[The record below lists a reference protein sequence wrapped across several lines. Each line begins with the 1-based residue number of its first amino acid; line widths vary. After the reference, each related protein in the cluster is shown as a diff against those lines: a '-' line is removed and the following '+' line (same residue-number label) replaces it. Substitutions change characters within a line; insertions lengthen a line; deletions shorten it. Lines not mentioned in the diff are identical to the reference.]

1 MKNKFLFLISL
12 LLLGTF
18 AFCRSSNLPAPD
30 KEDFLFFT
38 ADEVNYDSTDGTAEL
53 KGNVRINLNKN
64 GEQYTILGE
73 EFTVHPKDEKI
84 SSSSPVTI
92 QNNQGTFTLQK
103 FEYNSKDK
111 EIIMNNFHAQYGPMR
126 IISAEQFSGQET
138 EYNLKKAVLTCCDKE
153 SPHYTMTIGSAKL
166 KPEVSISGT
175 NAVARLGKIPVL
187 YLPYFYRSLN
197 KDHLF
202 TTYLDFGQ
210 SKNTGLGILT
220 STVYSKGNFAATGNL
235 DYYTK
240 AGIGYGL
247 IVGYDD
253 PLKFRGNIQAYTIKD
268 KVMDTQRWGV
278 NGGFWWEMYDNSNSL
293 NDEDGAIYFA
303 QMKTR
308 TVSDPDFNNDFFRN
322 NPYVVSPDKLTQTS
336 LVRQSR
342 VSNFRVSYY
351 DISQL
356 DEATKTFHNYKTDL
370 PEISWTFTPF
380 VLPKTGGIVNNFNL
394 SFNNTKFNERPE
406 DNNDFLQYFKATWK
420 SSKSFRLHRN
430 LTLTPSVFYNQE
442 VAFKDP
448 VSHEKDNY
456 VGRYGTEV
464 NLRTNLPTGA
474 LDFGYRYKHRTTD
487 KVLVIDEYQNVFNRE
502 EQNAFYIQNYYMP
515 TNNLYFK
522 IASGI
527 SINNDNSSWK
537 LNDRLE
543 PLLAEIG
550 YFNQQTGTN
559 FFLQNLYDFEGGN
572 QAFVINTTFHDPR
585 DPENKYIT
593 LGVTNYK
600 TTRHSFLFT
609 TKFAIAPKESTW
621 HANMGIDFE
630 IKDTSVRSYS
640 KHILVYKDFH
650 DFNVMLGVR
659 DRSHNLSFHFAVN
672 VLCGGKG
679 KDTPAQQRI
688 NQYWY
693 PWQDSYTAAGPNL

>member
-1 MKNKFLFLISL
+1 MKNKFLFLIFLFL
-12 LLLGTF
+12 LNTF
-18 AFCRSSNLPAPD
+18 AFCQSSLLAPD

-38 ADEVNYDSTDGTAEL
+38 ADEVTYDDVKEMAEL
-53 KGNVRINLNKN
+53 KGNVRININKE
-64 GEQYTILGE
+64 GEQYTVLGK
-73 EFTVHPKDEKI
+73 EFTVYPKEEKI
-84 SSSSPVTI
+84 TSSSPVTI
-92 QNNQGTFTLQK
+92 QNNEGTFTLQK
-103 FEYNSKDK
+103 FNYNSKDK
-111 EIIMNNFHAQYGPMR
+111 EIVMDNFQAQYGPMR
-126 IISAEQFSGQET
+126 IISAEQFSGKET

-153 SPHYTMTIGSAKL
+153 TPHYTLTINSAKL
-166 KPEVSISGT
+166 KPEESISGT
-175 NAVARLGKIPVL
+175 NAVARLGKVPVL

-210 SKNTGLGILT
+210 SKNTGFGLLT
-220 STVYSKGNFAATGNL
+220 STVYSKGDFAATGNL

-247 IVGYDD
+247 TLGYDD
-253 PLKFRGNIQAYTIKD
+253 PSKFRGNIQTYTIKD
-268 KVMDTQRWGV
+268 KVLDKQRWGI
-278 NGGFWWEMYDNSNSL
+278 NGGFWWEMYDSSNSL
-293 NDEDGAIYFA
+293 NEEDGAIYFA

-308 TVSDPDFNNDFFRN
+308 TVSDADFNNDFFRS

-342 VSNFRVSYY
+342 TSNFRISYY
-351 DISQL
+351 DISRL
-356 DEATKTFHNYKTDL
+356 DEPTKTFHNYKTDL
-370 PEISWTFTPF
+370 PEIAWTFTPF

-394 SFNNTKFNERPE
+394 SFNNTKFNDNPAI
-406 DNNDFLQYFKATWK
+406 NNDFLQYFKGTWK
-420 SSKSFRLHRN
+420 SSKSLRLHRN
-430 LTLTPSVFYNQE
+430 LTLTPSVFYDQE
-442 VAFKDP
+442 IAFKDP
-448 VSHEKDNY
+448 ASGKEDNY

-464 NLRTNLPTGA
+464 NLRTHLPTGA

-487 KVLVIDEYQNVFNRE
+487 KVLVIDEYQNIFNRE
-502 EQNAFYIQNYYMP
+502 EQNAFYLQNYYMP

-522 IASGI
+522 VASGI
-527 SINNDNSSWK
+527 DIGKDNTSWK

-543 PLLAEIG
+543 PLLAEVG

-559 FFLQNLYDFEGGN
+559 FFLQNLYDFAAGN
-572 QAFVINTTFHDPR
+572 QAFVLNTTFHDPR

-600 TTRHSFLFT
+600 TTRNSFLFT

-630 IKDTSVRSYS
+630 IKDSSVHGYS

-659 DRSHNLSFHFAVN
+659 DRSQNLSFHFAIN
-672 VLCGGKG
+672 VICGGK
-679 KDTPAQQRI
+679 KEDTPTQQRI

-693 PWQDSYTAAGPNL
+693 PWQQGYTAAGPSL

>member
-1 MKNKFLFLISL
+1 MKNNFLFLISL
-12 LLLGTF
+12 VLLNTF
-18 AFCRSSNLPAPD
+18 AFCQKSNLPAPD
-30 KEDFLFFT
+30 KEDFLFFV
-38 ADEVNYDSTDGTAEL
+38 ADEVNYDSINGTAEL
-53 KGNVRINLNKN
+53 KGNVRINLNKE
-64 GEQYTILGE
+64 GEQYTVLGE
-73 EFTVHPKDEKI
+73 EFLVYPKEERITSD
-84 SSSSPVTI
+84 SPVTI
-92 QNNQGTFTLQK
+92 QNNEGTFSLQK
-103 FEYNSKDK
+103 FTYDSKNK
-111 EIIMNNFHAQYGPMR
+111 EVIMDNFQAQYGSMR
-126 IISAEQFSGQET
+126 IISAQQFTGQKT
-138 EYNLKKAVLTCCDKE
+138 EYNLKKAVLTCCDKD

-175 NAVARLGKIPVL
+175 NAVARLGKVPVL

-210 SKNTGLGILT
+210 SKNTGIGFLT

-247 IVGYDD
+247 ILGYDD
-253 PLKFRGNIQAYTIKD
+253 PSKFRGNIQAYTIKD
-268 KVMDTQRWGV
+268 RVWDQQRWGI

-308 TVSDPDFNNDFFRN
+308 TVSDPDFNNDFFRS
-322 NPYVVSPDKLTQTS
+322 NPYVISPDKLTQTS

-342 VSNFRVSYY
+342 VSNFRISYY
-351 DISQL
+351 DISRL
-356 DEATKTFHNYKTDL
+356 DEATKIFHNYKTDL
-370 PEISWTFTPF
+370 PEIAWTFTPF
-380 VLPKTGGIVNNFNL
+380 VLPKTGGIVNNFNV
-394 SFNNTKFNERPE
+394 SFNNTKFNETPL

-420 SSKSFRLHRN
+420 SSKSFRLNRN
-430 LTLTPSVFYNQE
+430 LTLTPSAFYDQE
-442 VAFKDP
+442 IAFRDP
-448 VSHEKDNY
+448 ASHERDNY
-456 VGRYGTEV
+456 VGRYGAEV
-464 NLRTNLPTGA
+464 NLRTHLPTGA
-474 LDFGYRYKHRTTD
+474 LDFGYRYKRRTTD
-487 KVLVIDEYQNVFNRE
+487 KVLVIDEYKNVFNRE
-502 EQNAFYIQNYYMP
+502 EQNALYVQNYYMP

-522 IASGI
+522 VASGI
-527 SINNDNSSWK
+527 DIGKDINSWD

-543 PLLAEIG
+543 PLLAEVG
-550 YFNQQTGTN
+550 YFNQQSGTN
-559 FFLQNLYDFEGGN
+559 FFLQNLYDFDAGN
-572 QAFVINTTFHDPR
+572 QAFVLNTTFHDPR

-609 TKFAIAPKESTW
+609 TKFALAPKNSTW
-621 HANMGIDFE
+621 RANMGIDFE
-630 IKDTSVRSYS
+630 IKDSSIRGYS

-679 KDTPAQQRI
+679 KGTAAQQRI

-693 PWQDSYTAAGPNL
+693 PWQQGYTDAGPNF